1 MSAGAIT
8 LADITN
14 AYWSVAL
21 DATMGGTPGAG
32 LGSVVQGRADIDQC
46 IGIILQ
52 TPLGA
57 DPLRPTFG
65 IDQTL
70 YIDVPIAMLPSK
82 LVGAAKTAIETWE
95 PRILVDQISIVQS
108 ANNIAHV
115 IVTVAWR
122 YQTAPAQQFSTP
134 VILGPSAPLLLAA
147 A

>member
-21 DATMGGTPGAG
+21 DATQGGLPGAG
-32 LGSVVQGRADIDQC
+32 IGSVVQGNADIDQC

-65 IDQTL
+65 LGQTL
-70 YIDVPIAMLPSK
+70 YIDVPMAMLPSK

-108 ANNIAHV
+108 PNNIAHV

-122 YQTAPAQQFSTP
+122 YKTAPAQQFSTP
-134 VILGPSAPLLLAA
+134 VILGPSTTLSLAA
-147 A
+147 